1 MTTLNGTNVAEL
13 NQFIEAV
20 RRDPT
25 RADRNPKL
33 VAHWVG
39 GSRSRVEFKDIVTYV
54 GGDNELN
61 PMQML
66 LASLAACDVDMIA
79 THASL
84 MGLEIETLSVEVNGH
99 FNVCAYLGLP
109 DAPGSGYDGLAYTI
123 HARIPGASPDQ
134 LAELRRRVEYGSPV
148 GDSLARAIPLKMNLE
163 AHLLAIH
170 PRG

>member
-1 MTTLNGTNVAEL
+1 MIILNGNNVTEL

-33 VAHWVG
+33 TAHWVG
-39 GSRSRVEFKDIVTYV
+39 GSRSRVECDDKVMYI
-54 GGDNELN
+54 GGDDELN
-61 PMQML
+61 AMRVL
-66 LASLAACDVDMIA
+66 LAALAACDVDVIA

-84 MGLEIETLSVEVNGH
+84 MGLEIETLSVEVGGR

-109 DAPGSGYDGLAYTI
+109 EAPGSGYDGVAYTI
-123 HARIPGASPDQ
+123 HARIPGATLEQ

-148 GDSLARAIPLKMNLE
+148 GNSLARAIPLKMNFD
-163 AHLLAIH
+163 AHV
-170 PRG
+170 